1 MVVPQEEEE
10 ILIDFVSFTSRLYVT
25 LKGNEKPF
33 GYGLLAWIAYMR
45 HIYECNSVKEKE
57 TFEYDS

>member
-1 MVVPQEEEE
+1 MGNP
-10 ILIDFVSFTSRLYVT
+10 LDGKG

-33 GYGLLAWIAYMR
+33 GYGLQARIAYMSYT
-45 HIYECNSVKEKE
+45 YECKSVKEKE